1 MSAIRKGKQGSAV
14 SGPDRRIEPGARVA
28 LHAPLKAPPWIF
40 SPSLNREERRGLLV
54 AQRLV
59 DKGEAEW
66 LEGSER

>member
-14 SGPDRRIEPGARVA
+14 SGPDRRIEPGARAA
-28 LHAPLKAPPWIF
+28 LHAPLRAPPWIF
-40 SPSLNREERRGLLV
+40 SPSLSPAERHGLLA

-66 LEGSER
+66 VEEPR